1 MRDIDVAPLPLSHLE
16 SHLDEVA
23 IKRLHTSLTG
33 AEALLEA
40 ALVALPFSGF
50 LGIFV
55 NAATGWPTPVP
66 LLATLVVQ
74 GLLTLWIAGFRQR
87 REG

>member
-1 MRDIDVAPLPLSHLE
+1 MSRRDLRAEALADFRAGRG
-16 SHLDEVA
+16 A
-23 IKRLHTSLTG
+23 G

-55 NAATGWPTPVP
+55 NGATRWPTRVP
-66 LLATLVVQ
+66 LLATVVVQ
-74 GLLTLWIAGFRQR
+74 GVLTVWIAGFRQR

>member
-1 MRDIDVAPLPLSHLE
+1 MTGRDFRA
-16 SHLDEVA
+16 A
-23 IKRLHTSLTG
+23 ILADIRAGRG
-33 AEALLEA
+33 AGSEALLEA

-74 GLLTLWIAGFRQR
+74 GLLTVWIAGFRQR

>member
-1 MRDIDVAPLPLSHLE
+1 MSRRDLRA
-16 SHLDEVA
+16 EVLA
-23 IKRLHTSLTG
+23 DFRAGRGAG

>member
-1 MRDIDVAPLPLSHLE
+1 MSRRDLRA
-16 SHLDEVA
+16 EVLA
-23 IKRLHTSLTG
+23 DFRAGRGAG

-74 GLLTLWIAGFRQR
+74 GLLTVWIAGFRQR

>member
-1 MRDIDVAPLPLSHLE
+1 M
-16 SHLDEVA
+16 
-23 IKRLHTSLTG
+23 
-33 AEALLEA
+33 
-40 ALVALPFSGF
+40 ALPFSGL

-55 NAATGWPTPVP
+55 NVATRWPTPVP

-74 GLLTLWIAGFRQR
+74 GVLTVWIAGFRQR

>member
-1 MRDIDVAPLPLSHLE
+1 MSRRDLRAEALADVRAGRG
-16 SHLDEVA
+16 A
-23 IKRLHTSLTG
+23 G

-55 NAATGWPTPVP
+55 NVATGWPTPVP

>member
-1 MRDIDVAPLPLSHLE
+1 MSRRDLRAEALADFRAGRG
-16 SHLDEVA
+16 A
-23 IKRLHTSLTG
+23 G

-55 NAATGWPTPVP
+55 NAATGWPTPRTGIGCGRSASGARP
-66 LLATLVVQ
+66 
-74 GLLTLWIAGFRQR
+74 WR
-87 REG
+87 RSPTSAPAHTAPPSSSVSN

>member
-1 MRDIDVAPLPLSHLE
+1 MSRNLRAEALADVRAGREAGGP
-16 SHLDEVA
+16 
-23 IKRLHTSLTG
+23 
-33 AEALLEA
+33 ALLEA

-55 NAATGWPTPVP
+55 NVATRWPTPVP
-66 LLATLVVQ
+66 LLATLAVQ
-74 GLLTLWIAGFRQR
+74 VLLTVWIAGFRKR